1 MELNYGRISK
11 IIFLIFFFSSCSSD
25 LNFDQVKDLKLEP
38 AFVAN
43 LAYFDLP
50 ASQLVDDGNFHVI
63 TAVGEFD
70 VFKDKF
76 FNDHLKKAELDFE
89 IENTIQR
96 AFTVRFILLNANNE
110 TLQTINF
117 TVPAYSGTSNVNK
130 YPTEV
135 FENER
140 LENLKQAVKIKVDVL
155 MSNGAPLNAS
165 NSGSLKFK
173 SSATV
178 YLVIE

>member
-1 MELNYGRISK
+1 MESIYSRISK
-11 IIFLIFFFSSCSSD
+11 ILFLVFLFSSCSSELD
-25 LNFDQVKDLKLEP
+25 FDQTKDLKLEP
-38 AFVAN
+38 VFVAN

-50 ASQLVDDGNFHVI
+50 ANQLVDDGAFHVI
-63 TAVGEFD
+63 TADGEFD

-76 FNDHLKKAELDFE
+76 FNKHLKRVDLDFE
-89 IENTIQR
+89 IENTIRR
-96 AFTVRFILLNANNE
+96 AFAVRFTLLNVNNE

-117 TVPAYSGTSNVNK
+117 TVPTYSGTSNVIK

-135 FENER
+135 FDNER
-140 LENLKQAVKIKVDVL
+140 LELLKQAVKIKIDVL
-155 MSNGAPLNAS
+155 MSSGTPLNANS
-165 NSGSLKFK
+165 SGSLKFK